1 MSKEQTPIEKLIE
14 YIKSRGLTY
23 GEKAVLDRWIEE
35 DKAER
40 EQYAQAKVLEALE
53 KHYKE
58 VEVLCRNAH
67 LLGMKETL
75 PGYPKPETI
84 DEWIETEVKPKYE

>member
-1 MSKEQTPIEKLIE
+1 MSKEQT
-14 YIKSRGLTY
+14 
-23 GEKAVLDRWIEE
+23 AEE
-35 DKAER
+35 FYNEHYKGASSCTVCFWTHEMV
-40 EQYAQAKVLEALE
+40 EQYAKAKVLEALE

-84 DEWIETEVKPKYE
+84 DEWIEENL

>member
-1 MSKEQTPIEKLIE
+1 MSKEQTPITAEAQKWLKE
-14 YIKSRGLTY
+14 RGSQY
-23 GEKAVLDRWIEE
+23 SSDIAICYHM
-35 DKAER
+35 

-75 PGYPKPETI
+75 PGYPKPNDRDWETNSNI
-84 DEWIETEVKPKYE
+84 